1 MNGGLMS
8 KYDDMH
14 KNISVPFEP
23 IPILILIIA
32 VQLVILLSLINN
44 CGM

>member
-1 MNGGLMS
+1 MN
-8 KYDDMH
+8 KYDDMF
-14 KNISVPFEP
+14 KKTIQPFEP